1 MNWDA
6 FLSEELHLH
15 ILSAGRLAKIEHP
28 DSWIPRGSR
37 PHCRFF
43 YIVSGQ
49 MRFTMPDGREL
60 LTSAGDVIYLPG
72 DCEYRGHWM
81 GDGSHATVHFTLT
94 DAAGARIKPAREI
107 TLVHH
112 DDGRAL
118 TTLLAMCD
126 AWKSD
131 EAGWQLRLKSSFYAF
146 VNCLLTGARPEAK
159 AAEESAIRR
168 AVLTLED
175 SILPDAPAVRTAELA
190 RRSAMCESEFRRLFK
205 QETGMPPQRYKNWLR
220 VKKAREL
227 IEAGAPV
234 SRAAEA
240 VGFSDMVYFNK
251 LFHQFYGIAPREAK
265 K

>member
-6 FLSEELHLH
+6 FLSEELILH
-15 ILSAGRLAKIEHP
+15 ILNVGRLAKIDNP
-28 DSWIPRGSR
+28 DSWIPKDSR
-37 PHCRFF
+37 PFCRFF

-60 LTSAGDVIYLPG
+60 MTSAGDVIYLPG
-72 DCEYRGHWM
+72 GCEYRGHWM

-94 DAAGARIKPAREI
+94 DAFGARVKPAQEI

-118 TTLLAMCD
+118 ATLLSMCD

-131 EAGWQLRLKSSFYAF
+131 EAGWQLRLKSGFWEF
-146 VNCLLTGARPEAK
+146 VNCLFAGARPEAK

-168 AVLTLED
+168 AILTLEG

-190 RRSAMCESEFRRLFK
+190 RRSAMCESEFRRLFR
-205 QETGMPPQRYKNWLR
+205 QETGMPPQRYKNCTG
-220 VKKAREL
+220 ED
-227 IEAGAPV
+227 
-234 SRAAEA
+234 S
-240 VGFSDMVYFNK
+240 
-251 LFHQFYGIAPREAK
+251 
-265 K
+265 